1 MRLASFDFYN
11 KIPMAILPLELVD
24 QSCYPIEKHP
34 VFGEENAEGKVV
46 EHLKSLTALGQQ
58 LMKPC
63 CWH

>member
-1 MRLASFDFYN
+1 
-11 KIPMAILPLELVD
+11 MAILPLELVD